1 MSTALRRRLLDI
13 APSVALIAIG
23 ASQMLADYG
32 GSGFR
37 GPRGANAA
45 FLVAVCLPLL
55 VRRWRP
61 VVALAA
67 VFVVQ
72 AVWVG
77 AYYHGSHQPPF
88 EPFAAGVV
96 ACFALGYH
104 ADRRGLR
111 VGLVVFALLV
121 VASAIVLAAG
131 GSTGG
136 EAPPPPVLWAGAVA
150 PRPGPP

>member
-23 ASQMLADYG
+23 AAQMLADYG

-45 FLVAVCLPLL
+45 FLVAICLPLL
-55 VRRWRP
+55 VRRRWP
-61 VVALAA
+61 VGALAG

-72 AVWVG
+72 AVWVSV
-77 AYYHGSHQPPF
+77 YYHGSPQPPF

-96 ACFALGYH
+96 ACFALGFH

-111 VGLVVFALLV
+111 AGLVAFALLV
-121 VASAIVLAAG
+121 LGSAIL
-131 GSTGG
+131 
-136 EAPPPPVLWAGAVA
+136 L
-150 PRPGPP
+150 

>member
-1 MSTALRRRLLDI
+1 MSMALRRRLLDA

-23 ASQMLADYG
+23 AAQLLADYE

-37 GPRGANAA
+37 GPRVPTAA
-45 FLVAVCLPLL
+45 FLIAVCLPLL
-55 VRRWRP
+55 VRRRRP
-61 VVALAA
+61 VVALAG

-121 VASAIVLAAG
+121 VASAMVLAAG
-131 GSTGG
+131 GG
-136 EAPPPPVLWAGAVA
+136 
-150 PRPGPP
+150 